1 MLTPYEILRLR
12 SELAHEELTEVQ
24 RHTAALRSQLDALK
38 AQRNRLQTAYDLA
51 LAEEQR
57 LLLQWLKASRQYA
70 YYPPIHQDERPFV
83 LLVPMCIH

>member
-1 MLTPYEILRLR
+1 MLTPLEILRLR

-24 RHTAALRSQLDALK
+24 HRAAALRSQLDVLK

-57 LLLQWLKASRQYA
+57 LFLQWLKASRQYIC
-70 YYPPIHQDERPFV
+70 YPPINQEVRPFV
-83 LLVPMCIH
+83 LLVPMCIR